1 MKSNGGADGDRTH
14 GLMNAI
20 HALSQLSYSP
30 TERKSN
36 TEKREMSKMI
46 GAGGRNRTD
55 TGWKPRGILS
65 PVRLP
70 VSPLRHK
77 YQYKENCLLCQM
89 KWGDSWRF
97 LKGPRTSDYGDYETI
112 TAIRRSE
119 Q

>member
-1 MKSNGGADGDRTH
+1 
-14 GLMNAI
+14 
-20 HALSQLSYSP
+20 
-30 TERKSN
+30 
-36 TEKREMSKMI
+36 MI

-89 KWGDSWRF
+89 KWRSRMVSFEDGVVIGGCEWKLFKSSYPTIPHSLLSLILPLLFDFSQKDS
-97 LKGPRTSDYGDYETI
+97 
-112 TAIRRSE
+112 
-119 Q
+119 